1 MPIFISLLFDD
12 GRITNISSKSFGLA
26 TLNDI

>member
-1 MPIFISLLFDD
+1 MLIFISPLFDD
-12 GRITNISSKSFGLA
+12 GRITNILSKSFRLA